1 MRFMFTDSHVKMNAQ
16 ISQEAAEWFVEFRTS
31 DVDMAA
37 RTAFDAWI
45 RSSPE
50 HLRAYLEVAAIWDEG
65 CALDAQRAFDVDALV
80 ALARGEDKVVQ
91 LADVREHSF
100 SDSTSGQVLA
110 ESGRR
115 AATAVRPKKARYW
128 SIAACMAFLAATAG
142 TFAWLQFYAAQTYAT
157 HVGEQ
162 RSIRLSDGSTVSLNS
177 RSRVRVAFNEAER
190 SVELLEGQALFEV
203 SKDPARPFVVRS
215 AEARVRAIGTQFDVN
230 RKSSGTVVTVVEGT
244 VSVLMEPDVF
254 DPNSRVPQST
264 ASAQDAGDA
273 GGAGIPSLHAAIV
286 LSAGEQVKVS
296 AQAAPSPARVN
307 VAAAIA
313 WTQRHLVLESVALS
327 EVAEEFNR
335 YSTRKLVVEDSAS
348 NELRLSGVFVT
359 DPDFLIRYL
368 KERPDVT
375 VHETDSE
382 VRIIRREQK

>member
-1 MRFMFTDSHVKMNAQ
+1 MLFMSTDSHIKMNAQ
-16 ISQEAAEWFVEFRTS
+16 ISEEAAEWFVEFRTS

-37 RTAFDAWI
+37 RTAFDAWV

-65 CALDAQRAFDVDALV
+65 CSLDAQRAFDVDALV
-80 ALARGEDKVVQ
+80 ALARGEDKIVQ
-91 LADVREHSF
+91 LADVREHSS
-100 SDSTSGQVLA
+100 SDSTSGQALA
-110 ESGRR
+110 GSARL
-115 AATAVRPKKARYW
+115 AATAERSKKVRYW
-128 SIAACMAFLAATAG
+128 SIAACMAFLAVTAG
-142 TFAWLQFYAAQTYAT
+142 TLVWFQLYAAQTYAT

-190 SVELLEGQALFEV
+190 IVELLEGQALFEV

-215 AEARVRAIGTQFDVN
+215 AGTRVRAIGTQFDVN

-244 VSVLMEPDVF
+244 VSVLMDRNAF
-254 DPNSRVPQST
+254 DSNRPASQSIEN
-264 ASAQDAGDA
+264 AEDAGA
-273 GGAGIPSLHAAIV
+273 GRGAGIPDLHAAIV
-286 LSAGEQVKVS
+286 LSAGEQIKVS

-313 WTQRHLVLESVALS
+313 WTQRHLVLESAALS

-335 YSTRKLVVEDSAS
+335 YSDRKLVVEDSAS
-348 NELRLSGVFVT
+348 SELRLSGVFVT

-368 KERPDVT
+368 KERPDIT
-375 VHETDSE
+375 VYETDSE
-382 VRIIRREQK
+382 IRIIRRE

>member
-1 MRFMFTDSHVKMNAQ
+1 MLFMSTDSHIKMNAQ
-16 ISQEAAEWFVEFRTS
+16 ISEEAAEWFVEFRTS

-37 RTAFDAWI
+37 RTAFDAWV

-65 CALDAQRAFDVDALV
+65 CSLDAQRAFDVDALV

-91 LADVREHSF
+91 LADVREHSS
-100 SDSTSGQVLA
+100 SDSV
-110 ESGRR
+110 SGRS
-115 AATAVRPKKARYW
+115 AATAERPKKARYW
-128 SIAACMAFLAATAG
+128 SIAACMAFLAVTAG
-142 TFAWLQFYAAQTYAT
+142 TFAWFQLYAAQTYAT

-177 RSRVRVAFNEAER
+177 RSRVRVAFNEAAR
-190 SVELLEGQALFEV
+190 IVELLEGQALFEV

-215 AEARVRAIGTQFDVN
+215 ADTRVRAIGTQFDVN

-244 VSVLMEPDVF
+244 VSVLMDRNAF
-254 DPNSRVPQST
+254 DPNRPASRSTQS
-264 ASAQDAGDA
+264 SEDAGA
-273 GGAGIPSLHAAIV
+273 GRGAGIADLHAAIV
-286 LSAGEQVKVS
+286 LSAGEQIKMS

-313 WTQRHLVLESVALS
+313 WTQRHLVLESAALS

-335 YSTRKLVVEDSAS
+335 YSNRRLVVEDSAS
-348 NELRLSGVFVT
+348 SELRLSGVFVT

-368 KERPDVT
+368 KERPDIT
-375 VHETDSE
+375 VYETDSE
-382 VRIIRREQK
+382 IRIIRRE